1 MRNRICNGRGWSLAL
16 VAVMA
21 GAVTPAAAQTGRLT
35 LGEAVRL
42 GLTNHPAI
50 GVTQARRSA
59 AAAALGEVKAGRIP
73 TISADASLTRFQEP
87 MIVAPL
93 HEFDP
98 SMPPEFEEALIQG
111 RLMAGYTL
119 FDGGGRGAR
128 IDRARASLGAVEASA
143 SSTRME
149 IIQQV
154 GLSYLSVLTA
164 RGIDEAAH
172 RRIAALDTERLRVR
186 QLLQEGRAAR
196 VELLRVEAELSSAG
210 ADQIATRTERETSS
224 RRLARLIGVSE
235 GEALPSRLVAVN
247 ASELAVQDASALIE
261 RALSA
266 NPVLASARER
276 AQAERAGH
284 RAAQATWF
292 PTLRLMGG
300 YATFGSTAGEFQAE
314 WQAGV
319 AVSYPL
325 FTGGERTAAS
335 AEASALAAAAEAEL
349 RLLELETE
357 TTVDNAV
364 AAVHES
370 RARTE
375 AFARAVEHLTEVA
388 RIERLALDAGA
399 GVQTD
404 FLDAEATLFRARASM
419 IEAGHAEIAARIA
432 LARAVGDL
440 TPEWLAQNV
449 ENTP

>member
-1 MRNRICNGRGWSLAL
+1 
-16 VAVMA
+16 
-21 GAVTPAAAQTGRLT
+21 
-35 LGEAVRL
+35 
-42 GLTNHPAI
+42 
-50 GVTQARRSA
+50 
-59 AAAALGEVKAGRIP
+59 
-73 TISADASLTRFQEP
+73 
-87 MIVAPL
+87 
-93 HEFDP
+93 
-98 SMPPEFEEALIQG
+98 
-111 RLMAGYTL
+111 
-119 FDGGGRGAR
+119 
-128 IDRARASLGAVEASA
+128 
-143 SSTRME
+143 ME

-210 ADQIATRTERETSS
+210 ADQLATRTEREPSS